1 MKIILTEEQY
11 NKSVEV
17 SLDEEYPINWDIEKF
32 KSLRSFNQRIKY
44 CQENLQRISSGSSR
58 IVYKI
63 DDTKV
68 LKLAKNPKGLAQNN
82 VEIDFGG
89 DYYIQSVI
97 AKLFDSDEKG
107 LWVEM
112 ELARRVTSK
121 IFKRVNE
128 VSFEDYCDA
137 MRYQYGVAV
146 KYVKHSRPPENMDQM
161 WENEFV
167 SNMIDFMVN
176 YEIPVGDLCRFSSFG
191 LVNRDGHDVI
201 VLIDYGLTG
210 EVYDSYYQ

>member
-1 MKIILTEEQY
+1 MKIIVTEEQY
-11 NKSVEV
+11 NKSIEV
-17 SLDEEYPINWDIEKF
+17 SLDEDYPINWDIEKF

-44 CQENLQRISSGSSR
+44 CQENLQRISSGTSR
-58 IVYKI
+58 IVYKV

-82 VEIDFGG
+82 AEIDLGG

-97 AKLFDSDEKG
+97 ANLFDSDEKG

-112 ELARRVTSK
+112 ELATKVTLK
-121 IFKRVNE
+121 MFNRVNQ
-128 VSFEDYCDA
+128 VSFEDYSNA
-137 MRYQYGVAV
+137 MRYQYDVAV
-146 KYVKHSRPPENMDQM
+146 EYNKHARPPHNMDQM

-167 SNMIDFMVN
+167 SDMIDFMVN
-176 YEIPVGDLCRFSSFG
+176 YEVPVGDLCKLSSFG
-191 LVNRDGHDVI
+191 LVLRDGEEKI